1 MAAKITLDLGL
12 NFIPKFSV
20 FLFFFLIKILTCV
33 HEDMSG

>member
-20 FLFFFLIKILTCV
+20 FFFFFNKNPPLCA
-33 HEDMSG
+33 